1 MKTKQAGFTCF
12 GWNQFSIGSW
22 QAHWSFFFLVEWQHC
37 FLGESVLT
45 NICRDHYIRSA
56 AWECFVWD
64 QSFSSSFQPRPF
76 PPLLWRSPILR
87 FSYKKKMLFALFK
100 RYGIAST
107 NPKLLGAREGIIQ
120 KNLKMRIAPITFTCL
135 FACVP
140 TFDCF
145 QKTDFPQT

>member
-1 MKTKQAGFTCF
+1 
-12 GWNQFSIGSW
+12 
-22 QAHWSFFFLVEWQHC
+22 
-37 FLGESVLT
+37 
-45 NICRDHYIRSA
+45 
-56 AWECFVWD
+56 
-64 QSFSSSFQPRPF
+64 
-76 PPLLWRSPILR
+76 
-87 FSYKKKMLFALFK
+87 MLFALFK